1 MGIVIRHLQA
11 KSILSKSGIPG
22 ADYCI
27 NAYVGCAHACIYC
40 YATFMKRYTGHTES
54 WGRFI
59 DVKINAPEI
68 LRKQLRKTVKG
79 RVMISSVTDA
89 YQPLET
95 KYRLTRQCLEILSEF
110 RFPVDIL
117 TKSPLVL
124 RDVDVIRRFED
135 IDVGITITT
144 DDERMRKV
152 FEPHAP
158 PISARVET
166 LRKLK
171 EQGLR
176 TYVFIG
182 PMLPMNPETLADLIR
197 AAADEV
203 LISRMNYLSKTVHV
217 FRKFGM
223 MQWLDKGFT
232 GEVKTRLRHAL
243 GEKNI
248 TEC

>member
-1 MGIVIRHLQA
+1 MGIVVRHRQA
-11 KSILSKSGIPG
+11 KSILSKSRIPG

-27 NAYVGCAHACIYC
+27 NAYVGCVHACIYC
-40 YATFMKRYTGHTES
+40 YATFMKRYTGHKEA

-95 KYRLTRQCLEILSEF
+95 KCRLTRQCLEIISEF

-158 PISARVET
+158 PNSTRIET

-182 PMLPMNPETLADLIR
+182 PMLPMNPENCADLIR
-197 AAADEV
+197 TAADEV

-232 GEVKTRLRHAL
+232 GEVETRLRHAL
-243 GEKNI
+243 GAKNI